1 MISKA
6 RFLELAKKSIKQ
18 GLVLAKNAWGQ
29 IKSVSQ
35 QTWNYL
41 RHENYRERF
50 QILWIN
56 IKTFKLKK
64 VWRGVKKISKKIS
77 SSRKVFL
84 RSVCGFLLVYYGL
97 GSLFVE
103 NMNVTHTYPL
113 PKVSRNKSEV
123 IGTLAF
129 LINREIDK
137 KMWTPNLPAAFPAYV
152 LDNMPNF
159 QIGIITAVRDG
170 AGTMRNFVNKT
181 PEQQKHI
188 KKAEELLRY
197 SPYIWLTAKKG
208 KVGLAPS
215 ANAQYR
221 KARIELLKYN
231 DEDFILYQAD
241 FETYLTRLSGALRRL
256 IQKNDSQIIEH
267 SSSLLDTKADDVFY
281 MTRGYAF
288 ASWQIALA
296 MGFDFKKLIVQ
307 YDVYNEWTYL
317 LSSLQKAAEFK
328 PLYVRNGKLGGI
340 FGANHLLVQN
350 YYLERALVAATQ
362 IKDKI
367 GKSCS

>member
-6 RFLELAKKSIKQ
+6 RFLELAKKSFKQ

-29 IKSVSQ
+29 IKNVSQ

-64 VWRGVKKISKKIS
+64 VWRGIKKISKKIS

-84 RSVCGFLLVYYGL
+84 RSICGFLLVYYGL

-129 LINREIDK
+129 LIKREIDS

-231 DEDFILYQAD
+231 DENFILYQAD
-241 FETYLTRLSGALRRL
+241 FETYLTRLSSALRRL

-267 SSSLLDTKADDVFY
+267 SSALLDTKADDVFY
-281 MTRGYAF
+281 VTRGYAF

>member
-113 PKVSRNKSEV
+113 PKVSRQKSET

-159 QIGIITAVRDG
+159 QIGIMTAVRDS

-256 IQKNDSQIIEH
+256 IQKNDSRIIEH

>member
-64 VWRGVKKISKKIS
+64 VWCGVKKISKKIS

-137 KMWTPNLPAAFPAYV
+137 KMWTPNLPEAFPAYV

-170 AGTMRNFVNKT
+170 TGTMRNFVNKT

-231 DEDFILYQAD
+231 DEDFITYQAD

-256 IQKNDSQIIEH
+256 IQKNDNQIIEH
-267 SSSLLDTKADDVFY
+267 STALLDTKADDVFY
-281 MTRGYAF
+281 RTRGYAF

-296 MGFDFKKLIVQ
+296 IGFDFKKLIVQ

-328 PLYVRNGKLGGI
+328 PVFVRNGKFGGV

-362 IKDKI
+362 IKNKI

>member
-64 VWRGVKKISKKIS
+64 VWCGVKKISKKIS
-77 SSRKVFL
+77 SSRKVFI
-84 RSVCGFLLVYYGL
+84 RSICGFLLVYYGL

-113 PKVSRNKSEV
+113 PKVSRQKSET

-256 IQKNDSQIIEH
+256 IQKNDSRIIEH

>member
-64 VWRGVKKISKKIS
+64 VWCGVKKISKKIS

-113 PKVSRNKSEV
+113 PKVSRQKSET

-159 QIGIITAVRDG
+159 QIGIMTAVRDS

-256 IQKNDSQIIEH
+256 IQKNDSRIIEH

-296 MGFDFKKLIVQ
+296 IGFDFKKLIVQ

>member
-6 RFLELAKKSIKQ
+6 RFLELAKKSFKQ
-18 GLVLAKNAWGQ
+18 GLVLAKNAWEQ
-29 IKSVSQ
+29 IKNILK

-159 QIGIITAVRDG
+159 QIGIMTAVRDG

-197 SPYIWLTAKKG
+197 SPYVWLTAKKG

-231 DEDFILYQAD
+231 DENFILYQAD
-241 FETYLTRLSGALRRL
+241 FETYLTRLSSALRRL
-256 IQKNDSQIIEH
+256 IQKNDSRIIEH
-267 SSSLLDTKADDVFY
+267 SSALLDTKADDVFY
-281 MTRGYAF
+281 MTRGYA
-288 ASWQIALA
+288 L
-296 MGFDFKKLIVQ
+296 
-307 YDVYNEWTYL
+307 
-317 LSSLQKAAEFK
+317 
-328 PLYVRNGKLGGI
+328 PRGK
-340 FGANHLLVQN
+340 
-350 YYLERALVAATQ
+350 
-362 IKDKI
+362 
-367 GKSCS
+367 

>member
-170 AGTMRNFVNKT
+170 AGTIKNFVNKT
-181 PEQQKHI
+181 PEQHKHI

-197 SPYIWLTAKKG
+197 SPYVWIMVKKG
-208 KVGLAPS
+208 KFGLAPS

-221 KARIELLKYN
+221 KARMELLKYN
-231 DEDFILYQAD
+231 DADFITYQAD

-256 IQKNDSQIIEH
+256 IQKNDNQIIEH
-267 SSSLLDTKADDVFY
+267 STALLDTKADDVFY
-281 MTRGYAF
+281 RTRGYAF

>member
-113 PKVSRNKSEV
+113 PKVSRQKSET

-159 QIGIITAVRDG
+159 QIGIMTAVRDS

-256 IQKNDSQIIEH
+256 IQKNDSRIIEH

-296 MGFDFKKLIVQ
+296 IGFDFKKLIVQ

>member
-64 VWRGVKKISKKIS
+64 VWCGVKKISKKIS

-113 PKVSRNKSEV
+113 PKVSRQKSET

-159 QIGIITAVRDG
+159 QIGIMTAVRDG

-256 IQKNDSQIIEH
+256 IQKNDSRIIEH